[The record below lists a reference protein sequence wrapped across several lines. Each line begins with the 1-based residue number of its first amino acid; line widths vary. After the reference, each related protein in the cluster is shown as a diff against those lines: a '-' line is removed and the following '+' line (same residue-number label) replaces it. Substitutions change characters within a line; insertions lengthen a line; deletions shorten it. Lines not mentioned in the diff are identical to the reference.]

1 MECSSLGNSKLTSAG
16 SLLHNSSNSLISYFS
31 LSMGIASNNIAE
43 LGVVRRG
50 LLLAWDLG
58 FKFIHLEIDSMTIL
72 SWLTTNHDIS
82 PDDIPLFHDCRNL
95 MEHDW
100 TIQVCHIFYE
110 ANGWADALG
119 KRGNQQQ
126 YFLEIYDTCLAFV
139 YVPFVWDMENL
150 GTTRMCPLKVVMP
163 VVIWTYI

>member
-1 MECSSLGNSKLTSAG
+1 MECSSLGNSELTSAG

-72 SWLTTNHDIS
+72 SWLSTNHDIS
-82 PDDIPLFHDCRNL
+82 PDAIPLFHDCRNL
-95 MEHDW
+95 MEHD
-100 TIQVCHIFYE
+100 
-110 ANGWADALG
+110 
-119 KRGNQQQ
+119 
-126 YFLEIYDTCLAFV
+126 
-139 YVPFVWDMENL
+139 
-150 GTTRMCPLKVVMP
+150 
-163 VVIWTYI
+163 